1 MNNIPVS
8 LYMYVLYR
16 YTATLLT
23 IIYYKYLRWCGGW
36 IWWINAFIYTTE
48 TLHCSWIVMSNE
60 QELNLHSPP
69 PPCISQTNYNY
80 IHPNWIEMSYPIWR
94 GFTCRH
100 TSTKQELDLKQMNYG
115 PDLCT
120 SLSRMTNEYP
130 SSLSDRE
137 IFIESGDKSIG
148 NPVLKYCYNFLGLV
162 LWALW
167 VLTMGSLIG
176 HQGLTSYL
184 MPNSKRVC
192 CNTSI

>member
-1 MNNIPVS
+1 MQSMDRLCETKCVFNMLHLEHLETLNDHSWLLVLGRNQKIIIFFFTILTQFCGVNVNLTHHSLMNNIPVS

-60 QELNLHSPP
+60 QELNLNPP

-80 IHPNWIEMSYPIWR
+80 IQPNWIEMSYPICR

-100 TSTKQELDLKQMNYG
+100 T
-115 PDLCT
+115 
-120 SLSRMTNEYP
+120 
-130 SSLSDRE
+130 
-137 IFIESGDKSIG
+137 
-148 NPVLKYCYNFLGLV
+148 
-162 LWALW
+162 
-167 VLTMGSLIG
+167 
-176 HQGLTSYL
+176 
-184 MPNSKRVC
+184 
-192 CNTSI
+192 